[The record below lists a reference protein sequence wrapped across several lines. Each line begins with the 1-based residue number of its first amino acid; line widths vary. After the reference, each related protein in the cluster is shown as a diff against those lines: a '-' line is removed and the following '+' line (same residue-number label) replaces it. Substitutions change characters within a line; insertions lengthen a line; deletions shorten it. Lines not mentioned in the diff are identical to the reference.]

1 MTNVIDLPAVAR
13 VRTALRAT
21 VTKHPELCSPEAS
34 ERLANWLHT
43 LEENDTVAPRLDP
56 NNATSIPLAVRL
68 TQRLADALD
77 AEVNRLRAMHPGLT
91 FTRSDVARAALLQR
105 FCPEAT
111 APVATPPAV
120 LEASAPKVQHAPPEV
135 LEVPAQVE
143 RAPSPPMPMVPAPQ
157 LALVMPQAPEVPTAA
172 VLEDQHAASSPDLE
186 ASAPSTDDE
195 QADLRALFVASVE
208 NDKTSFRKAAEATG
222 WNKDSINRWSKGTIK
237 SITPERAAAL
247 RAHLEALQ

>member
-120 LEASAPKVQHAPPEV
+120 LEASAPKVPPAV

-143 RAPSPPMPMVPAPQ
+143 HVPAPVPPASAPQ

-172 VLEDQHAASSPDLE
+172 VLEDQHAASSPD
-186 ASAPSTDDE
+186 DE
-195 QADLRALFVASVE
+195 HAELRAQLVAALGAG
-208 NDKTSFRKAAEATG
+208 KTNYRTTAQACE
-222 WNKDSINRWSKGTIK
+222 WNKDSISRWSKGTIK
-237 SITPERAAAL
+237 SITPERATAL